1 MYKYICIFLLTV
13 CVWITAF
20 FLTTREVNEQTV
32 SIVSHFFSFFLLIL
46 YIISFKWESRLQD

>member
-32 SIVSHFFSFFLLIL
+32 SIVSHLFSFFFIN
-46 YIISFKWESRLQD
+46 IIYY